1 MKHFSWMHRFK
12 FIWTCSECIYQRTH
26 RGLSHVTDV
35 RGSVRMSVRV
45 CARPSEQQNRFQTDV
60 CEPECAHARVCVCVC
75 VCVCVPSFALD
86 TRKYKGEGQA
96 RGTPVD
102 LSKRKLDPSERAKHG
117 RIPELIELLSLI
129 SGNQSKHRKQW
140 RRNVWTKSKPSTCGR
155 SLSGEKVSLLGYC
168 GSCHL
173 AGGRVASCRKAHCE
187 PCSATYVTSTDH

>member
-1 MKHFSWMHRFK
+1 MYLPEDS
-12 FIWTCSECIYQRTH
+12 QRAVPRHGCARIGAHVRACVCTPE
-26 RGLSHVTDV
+26 RATEPLSNRCV
-35 RGSVRMSVRV
+35 RAWV
-45 CARPSEQQNRFQTDV
+45 CA
-60 CEPECAHARVCVCVC
+60 CARVCVC

-117 RIPELIELLSLI
+117 RIPELIELLSLT

-155 SLSGEKVSLLGYC
+155 SSSGEKVSLLGYC